1 MAILPLSSPGSAP
14 IMGQPVSQE
23 EFGQGE
29 YRFRHNGHDQQDQYP
44 EHAGPHAP
52 QDAFSPWAV
61 RNSGPDGGPGPELA
75 ESILEI
81 TILALPQRRHVPLT
95 RR

>member
-1 MAILPLSSPGSAP
+1 
-14 IMGQPVSQE
+14 MGQPVSQE

-29 YRFRHNGHDQQDQYP
+29 YRFRHNGHDQQEQYP

-52 QDAFSPWAV
+52 QDAFSPLAV
-61 RNSGPDGGPGPELA
+61 RNSGPDGDGFRDGGPGPELA
-75 ESILEI
+75 ESILVI
-81 TILALPQRRHVPLT
+81 TILALPHRRQASLT